1 MRLAIPAVATLACTV
16 TLFAATPEF
25 EVATVKPLDQVVRP
39 GEYNMTFLGAAGKLI
54 KINGNRV
61 TITNTLRFLIGAA
74 YDLKDYQITG
84 APGWADT
91 AIFAVTAKTEGDAV
105 PTQDEV
111 RPMLQALLEER
122 FQLKI
127 RHETKE
133 LPVYHLVPTKKG
145 VGLTPAGPDE
155 TFGWKVTSDKN
166 GAMHSKATKEWMG
179 DFVQLVAIS
188 TDRPVVNKS
197 GVTGYIDY
205 EIVVGS
211 QDLHSAADQNRG
223 IIDAVQEQLG
233 LRLEPAKDPVE
244 LLVVEHAELPSEN

>member
-1 MRLAIPAVATLACTV
+1 M
-16 TLFAATPEF
+16 
-25 EVATVKPLDQVVRP
+25 
-39 GEYNMTFLGAAGKLI
+39 
-54 KINGNRV
+54 
-61 TITNTLRFLIGAA
+61 
-74 YDLKDYQITG
+74 KDFQIVG
-84 APGWADT
+84 APAWADT
-91 AIFAVTAKTEGDAV
+91 AIFAITAKTEGDAV

-145 VGLTPAGPDE
+145 VGLKPAGPDE
-155 TFGWKVTSDKN
+155 TFGWKVTNDKD

-188 TDRPVVNKS
+188 ADRPVIDKS

-211 QDLHSAADQNRG
+211 QDLKSAADQNRG
-223 IIDAVQEQLG
+223 ILDAVQTQLG
-233 LRLEPAKDPVE
+233 LKLEPAKDPVGM
-244 LLVVEHAELPSEN
+244 LVVERAEKPSEN